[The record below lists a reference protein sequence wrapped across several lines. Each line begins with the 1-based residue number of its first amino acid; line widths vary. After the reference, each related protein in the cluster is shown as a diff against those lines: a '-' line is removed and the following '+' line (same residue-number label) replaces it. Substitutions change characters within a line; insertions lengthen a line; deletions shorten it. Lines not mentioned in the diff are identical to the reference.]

1 MTTNELFINMKKTKL
16 EDILII
22 TESDLAGIDEMVYN
36 PVTGNPA
43 DEYDKGADSGKIQN
57 RITWP
62 NHNDHLHIGTT
73 NRDVMMKLI
82 DKAQGMGLRSTENPY
97 AKNDPNGKVDKGHA
111 TGSFHYKEF
120 QGQPTVGAGVDFS
133 GNQATLR
140 EFIRW
145 INANYK
151 GKQAP
156 TDATVEAP
164 EAPKGTTKPSSTSG
178 TTTSSGSSGG
188 SSSGETSGGTNFDI
202 YGGLLNKIDGKGKD
216 GQSILKKVGNDIW
229 DKTMGKVQKALGEST
244 NHKSNNLNEELKRM
258 KKMMDL

>member
-1 MTTNELFINMKKTKL
+1 MKKTKL

-43 DEYDKGADSGKIQN
+43 DEYDKGSDGGKLQN

-62 NHNDHLHIGTT
+62 NHDDHLHIGTT
-73 NRDVMMKLI
+73 NRDVMMALI
-82 DKAQGMGLRSTENPY
+82 DKAQGMGLSSTENPY
-97 AKNDPNGKVDKGHA
+97 AKNDPNGKVDKVHA

-120 QGQPTVGAGVDFS
+120 QGQPSVGAGVDFS

-151 GKQAP
+151 GKQSS
-156 TDATVEAP
+156 TDATIVAP
-164 EAPKGTTKPSSTSG
+164 EAPKGTTTSG
-178 TTTSSGSSGG
+178 TTSGTTSSGGSSGG
-188 SSSGETSGGTNFDI
+188 SSGSSSGTTSGGTDFDI
-202 YGGLLNKIDGKGKD
+202 YGGLLNKIDGKGT
-216 GQSILKKVGNDIW
+216 LKKVGNDIW
-229 DKTMGKVQKALGEST
+229 DKTMGKVQKALGESM
-244 NHKSNNLNEELKRM
+244 NHKSNNLNEEIKRM

>member
-1 MTTNELFINMKKTKL
+1 MRKTKL

-43 DEYDKGADSGKIQN
+43 DEYDKGSDGGKLQN

-62 NHNDHLHIGTT
+62 NHDDHLHIGTT

-82 DKAQGMGLRSTENPY
+82 DKAQGMGLSSTENPY
-97 AKNDPNGKVDKGHA
+97 AKNDSDGKVGKHA

-151 GKQAP
+151 GKQSP

-178 TTTSSGSSGG
+178 TTTSGSTSGSGSGG
-188 SSSGETSGGTNFDI
+188 SSSGTTSGETGFDI
-202 YGGLLNKIDGKGKD
+202 YGGLLNKIDGNG
-216 GQSILKKVGNDIW
+216 ILKKVGNDIW

-244 NHKSNNLNEELKRM
+244 NNDSNKLNEEVKRI
-258 KKMMDL
+258 KKMMNL

>member
-1 MTTNELFINMKKTKL
+1 MKKTKL

-62 NHNDHLHIGTT
+62 NHDDHLHIGTT

-82 DKAQGMGLRSTENPY
+82 DKAQGMGISSTENPY
-97 AKNDPNGKVDKGHA
+97 AKNDSDGKVGKHA
-111 TGSFHYKEF
+111 AGSFHYKEF
-120 QGQPTVGAGVDFS
+120 QGKPTVGAGVDFS

-151 GKQAP
+151 GKQSP

-188 SSSGETSGGTNFDI
+188 SSSGTTSGGTDFDI
-202 YGGLLNKIDGKGKD
+202 YGGLLNKIDGD
-216 GQSILKKVGNDIW
+216 GTLKKVGNKIW
-229 DKTMGKVQKALGEST
+229 DETMGKVQKALGEST
-244 NHKSNNLNEELKRM
+244 NNDSNKLNEEVKRI
-258 KKMMDL
+258 KKMMNL